1 MKIQL
6 VLNSNTF
13 AELSEHV
20 GQKGKSVKEYIIESI
35 EAWRTSKVAI
45 PVEVKDQSKVHYQL
59 DLTDEQMEVLQE
71 SLVFVEGMEQRP
83 AKLLRAILLHRFK
96 KTKANIDEIAIGML
110 NNDAPATATRGGRKR
125 KGDGVRESRKKPTP
139 DGSAKP

>member
-6 VLNSNTF
+6 ILNSNTF

-20 GQKGKSVKEYIIESI
+20 GQKGKSVKEYVLESI
-35 EAWRTSKVAI
+35 EAWRDGKIAI
-45 PVEVKDQSKVHYQL
+45 PVEVKEQSKVHYQL

-96 KTKANIDEIAIGML
+96 KTKLHIDEIAIGML
-110 NNDAPATATRGGRKR
+110 NDDPSDLTSRGGRRR
-125 KGDGVRESRKKPTP
+125 KGDGVRESRKRST
-139 DGSAKP
+139 